1 MTLDSQK
8 LHVFLVV
15 AKEKSFSKAAEI
27 LFRTQPAVSQSIRAL
42 EDELGERLF
51 LRAGRTN
58 VLTQAGRILKEHAEE
73 AFAALDRGRM
83 RIESLKE
90 LKEGELVI
98 SASDTTSYY
107 VLPKVL
113 SIFRRQYPGVEV
125 RILNRPS
132 PVSVEQ
138 VAAHE
143 SDIGIVTLP
152 VSHPDLMAEPI
163 STREDVAICAPNH
176 PLAQRPGIKFEDLLS
191 YPLILLDTGSNTRS
205 FIDQRLGEMDVRPNI
220 SMEIGSIEVIKKLVQ
235 LDFGVSIV
243 PRISV
248 MEEARQG
255 ILHYMSV
262 FDRSEWRKLGVIYPR
277 KGLYSLAAQV
287 FVKMLKKELSVN
299 AAI

>member
-1 MTLDSQK
+1 MILDSQK

-58 VLTQAGRILKEHAEE
+58 SLTQAGRILKEHAEE

-107 VLPKVL
+107 VLPEVL

-132 PVSVEQ
+132 PVSVEL
-138 VAAHE
+138 VAAHK

-163 STREDVAICAPNH
+163 SSREDVAICAPDH
-176 PLAQRPGIKFEDLLS
+176 PLARRPGIKFEDLLI

-262 FDRSEWRKLGVIYPR
+262 FDRSEWRNLGVIYPR

>member
-1 MTLDSQK
+1 MILDSQK
-8 LHVFLVV
+8 LHVFLAV

-51 LRAGRTN
+51 LRGRRTN
-58 VLTQAGRILKEHAEE
+58 ALTQAGRILKEHAEE

-107 VLPKVL
+107 VLPQAL

-163 STREDVAICAPNH
+163 SVREDVAICAPDH
-176 PLAQRPGIKFEDLLS
+176 PLARRSRINFEDLLI

-205 FIDQRLGEMDVRPNI
+205 FIDQRLAEMNVRPNI

-248 MEEARQG
+248 MEEAGQG